1 MLTGGLN
8 EVFPQTRNHELSVS
22 QVSLDEMEKS
32 KSKNII
38 IQKFMA
44 SAYYLMITI
53 FFGKM
58 TGKLVMN
65 VLNFNQFKVCKYVH
79 FQRLLAD
86 TCIYSHGMF
95 QNETW

>member
-1 MLTGGLN
+1 
-8 EVFPQTRNHELSVS
+8 
-22 QVSLDEMEKS
+22 
-32 KSKNII
+32 
-38 IQKFMA
+38 MA

-86 TCIYSHGMF
+86 T
-95 QNETW
+95 

>member
-1 MLTGGLN
+1 
-8 EVFPQTRNHELSVS
+8 
-22 QVSLDEMEKS
+22 
-32 KSKNII
+32 
-38 IQKFMA
+38 MA

-65 VLNFNQFKVCKYVH
+65 VLNFNQLKLCKYVH
-79 FQRLLAD
+79 FQRLLAE

-95 QNETW
+95 QNETWVIR

>member
-1 MLTGGLN
+1 
-8 EVFPQTRNHELSVS
+8 
-22 QVSLDEMEKS
+22 
-32 KSKNII
+32 
-38 IQKFMA
+38 MA

-79 FQRLLAD
+79 FHRLL
-86 TCIYSHGMF
+86 TRVFIRTECFKTRHGK
-95 QNETW
+95 